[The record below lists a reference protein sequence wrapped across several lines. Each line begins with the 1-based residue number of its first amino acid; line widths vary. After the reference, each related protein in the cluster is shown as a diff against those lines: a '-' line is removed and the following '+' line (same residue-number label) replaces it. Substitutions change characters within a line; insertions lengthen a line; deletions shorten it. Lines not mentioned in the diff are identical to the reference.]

1 MTNLNIP
8 TEIIGRVR
16 SLYDR
21 CAYLQAYLAAIDYA
35 PLADWNDTTARILA
49 GRIAMQVGGQRLGT
63 AYHFRAWRNDR
74 SSATAAYFYARALL
88 NRRGVLTAWEFVR
101 SIEDRETGTP
111 RERAEWWAMRA
122 HLLTQFRD
130 FDAAGEWLATAIDL
144 DPENYWLYV
153 SQAWWLEEQDLYVEA
168 IAAAESALR
177 LKPYDGAATTTIARM
192 SILLEREDDALA
204 LLTTAAEQSE
214 CSTVVHCL
222 ADLQTDLGDYV
233 GAQQSYH
240 RYAEISPLLET
251 DGRQWLSA
259 RQSDLAYYLGDFTT
273 ASQLAAQ
280 VESGSYQK
288 IAERLQATPLVG
300 KRVVLPVGFVRQH
313 HVTCAPATIA
323 TLTRFWDR
331 PVEHHQIAAEICYDG
346 TSNYNQRLWAEQNG
360 WIAREFTLTWESAIA
375 AIDRGIP
382 FTLSTTEVT
391 SAHLQAV
398 IGYDSYLQQF
408 LIRDPYYRAIGKM
421 WAVEALEHYA
431 LFGPMGMILVPSDR
445 ADLLVG
451 LELPDADLYDR
462 SYALQDALE
471 HHRRELAIDIHQQ
484 MVEIAPQ
491 HRLTLYAERAIGV
504 YDRNETQIL
513 AVTEKLLIQFPDR
526 PNLIVDKLRC
536 LKELSRSSERLE
548 LLETVCDRPHAHP
561 IFWQYYAQELS
572 EDGRTAEMTIGLL
585 HRVIHYLPTN
595 AENYYLLANILWIR
609 REFALA
615 YELYRFA
622 TCLNDKYAKYAKAYF
637 FTAQHRKQTEIAL
650 KLIERRCERYGSKSE
665 EPVLTLFWA
674 YCQLN
679 RQLDAFELLDRA
691 CREQPDRGDLL
702 IGAASAYIEY
712 GKYQQAEDLLDRTR
726 DRVAR
731 TTWLRLAA
739 ELTWNQGDL
748 ATSLTHWQT
757 ILAHDPLAFDAIQAV
772 ANLLAETQ
780 NSAAAIAFLA
790 AACERF
796 PHSYHLHQLW
806 SKWLEPEDLAAAE
819 RVLWLLTEI
828 DSKDAWTRRQLAY
841 ILGKQRKFDIAFT
854 ELALARQLDPHS
866 PTERTIHG
874 DLCERKGDLTGA
886 KAAYRE
892 AIQLSIDS
900 DGAISSLWNLC
911 CSLEERQ
918 AALTFVFEELT
929 QQVTFGDG
937 IIVYQDLAAKTLP
950 PLTVLE
956 QVREAW
962 VHRSD
967 LWQSWSVVIH
977 QLLQLDRL
985 EEALELAETY
995 TDRFPLLPK
1004 AWVDLSTVH
1013 CQRENNDS
1021 EAIALQRALE
1031 INPTWNIPIGRL
1043 TRLYER
1049 TDRDNLA
1056 KQLLETAIAREPREF
1071 SYHCYLAEILWR
1083 TGYRQG
1089 ALNQL
1094 KTLIQTTTNG
1104 YSYSWAWDKLRE
1116 WSIEHQQPEFAER
1129 LALQLTE
1136 TRGSQPISWYILA
1149 QTLSR
1154 DKDLGECLQALDR
1167 AIALDPYYIDAYD
1180 LKARW
1185 LTHSEAYAAALATCH
1200 TPAWKDDERPI
1211 SLRARA
1217 VWVEQQWGK
1226 HQEAIDRLKELI
1238 AIEPGFE
1245 WAWMQLAQY
1254 YDRLDDLD
1262 NYLPAAQRL
1271 IEIEPQDSL
1280 NWGYYGDALNRTGDR
1295 VAARAAWERA
1305 ITISPSYEY
1314 AGLSLFQLHWQA
1326 EDFAAAAAVLDR
1338 TRSHV
1343 PPLAYLPN
1351 EIRLAIHH
1359 QDRSAAETA
1368 LSELCLC
1375 ETETGEELAMAVDF
1389 LHKAGWDRTSEGV
1402 LYDRLQAQEIGI
1414 WVQYFWLE
1422 TAVRLGEWRK
1432 CERYVISQDFRSDRG
1447 QHAVKVYLRN
1457 LGRDRQKPAL
1467 LEFVRNYRRVLHP
1480 EIGLW
1485 GQVGYALRLVQ
1496 ANREAIYFLEDW
1508 QTRPTAEP
1516 WMLGNLIEALQADN
1530 KDTLATQVGHYA
1542 LNLANQNGRDSI
1554 ISWLAFYYARVD
1566 NIELAT
1572 KFLNSIESNDRHP
1585 EYLSLDE
1592 MTRAIIAAKS
1602 TMGDRHVKLKII
1614 KDRLSAVKIT
1624 YPELNT
1630 DIPFYRAYFITLDLV
1645 TNTTFSFSLF
1655 EIMLYEAWHYLKA
1668 KFIFASKVCK

>member
-1 MTNLNIP
+1 MTTMSIP
-8 TEIIGRVR
+8 AEIIDRVR

-35 PLADWNDTTARILA
+35 PLADWQDTAARILA

-63 AYHFRAWRNDR
+63 AYHLRAWRTDR
-74 SSATAAYFYARALL
+74 ASVTATYFYTRTLL
-88 NRRGVLTAWEFVR
+88 NRRGILATWEFVR
-101 SIEDRETGTP
+101 SIEDWATGTS
-111 RERAEWWAMRA
+111 RERAQWWAMRA
-122 HLLTQFRD
+122 HLLTEFRD
-130 FDAAGEWLATAIDL
+130 FDAAGEWLAKAIDL
-144 DPENYWLYV
+144 DPDNYWLYV
-153 SQAWWLEEQDLYVEA
+153 SKAWWLEEQDLYDEA
-168 IAAAESALR
+168 IAAAESALK
-177 LKPYDGAATTTIARM
+177 LKPYDGAVISTIARM
-192 SILLEREDDALA
+192 SILLEREDAALQ
-204 LLTTAAEQSE
+204 LLTTAAEASE
-214 CSTVVHCL
+214 SSTVVHCL
-222 ADLQTDLGDYV
+222 AELQVDLGDYV
-233 GAQQSYH
+233 GAQQSYR

-251 DGRQWLSA
+251 DGRQWLAA
-259 RQSDLAYYLGDFTT
+259 RQSDIAYYLGDFTT
-273 ASQLAAQ
+273 ASQLAAE

-300 KRVVLPVGFVRQH
+300 KRVILPVGFVRQH

-323 TLTRFWDR
+323 TLTRFWER
-331 PVEHHQIAAEICYDG
+331 PVEHHHIAAEICYDG
-346 TSNYNQRLWAEQNG
+346 TSNYSQRRWAEQNG
-360 WIAREFTLTWESAIA
+360 WIAREFTVTWESAVA

-398 IGYDSYLQQF
+398 IGYDSYLQQL
-408 LIRDPYYRAIGKM
+408 LIRDPYHRAIGKM
-421 WAVEALEHYA
+421 WAEEALAYYA
-431 LFGPMGMILVPSDR
+431 LFGPRGMVLVPSDR
-445 ADLLVG
+445 ADLLVD
-451 LELPDADLYDR
+451 LALPDADLYDR
-462 SYALQDALE
+462 SYAFQDALE
-471 HHRRELAIDIHQQ
+471 RHHRELAIAIHQQ

-491 HRLTLYAERAIGV
+491 HRLTLYAEREIGV
-504 YDRNETQIL
+504 YDRNQTQIL
-513 AVTEKLLIQFPDR
+513 AVTEKLLVQYPDR
-526 PNLIVDKLRC
+526 PNLIIDKLRC
-536 LKELSRSSERLE
+536 LQELARSSERLE
-548 LLETVCDRPHAHP
+548 LLESICDRPHAHP

-572 EDGRTAEMTIGLL
+572 QDGRAAEMTIGLL
-585 HRVIHYLPTN
+585 QRVIRYLPTD
-595 AENYYLLANILWIR
+595 AENYYLLANILWVR

-622 TCLNDKYAKYAKAYF
+622 TCLNDKYAKYAKVYF

-650 KLIERRCERYGSKSE
+650 TLLERRCARYGSKSE

-679 RQLDAFELLDRA
+679 RQPEAFELLDRT
-691 CREQPDRGDLL
+691 CLEQPDRGDLL
-702 IGAASAYIEY
+702 IGAASAYMEY
-712 GKYQQAEDLLDRTR
+712 GKYPQAEDLLDRTR
-726 DRVAR
+726 DRVAH

-739 ELTWNQGDL
+739 ELAGNQGDL
-748 ATSLTHWQT
+748 VTSLTHWQT
-757 ILAHDPLAFDAIQAV
+757 ILAYDPLAFDAIQSV

-806 SKWLEPEDLAAAE
+806 SKWLEPEDLPAAE

-828 DSKDAWTRRQLAY
+828 DPRDAWTRRQLAY
-841 ILGKQRKFDIAFT
+841 ILGKQRKFDTAFT

-911 CSLEERQ
+911 YSLEERQ
-918 AALTFVFEELT
+918 AALAFVFEELT

-950 PLTVLE
+950 PLAVLE

-967 LWQSWSVVIH
+967 LWQSWSVVTH

-985 EEALELAETY
+985 DEALELAETY

-1004 AWVDLSTVH
+1004 AWLDLSTVH
-1013 CQRENNDS
+1013 RQREDNDS

-1049 TDRDNLA
+1049 TERDNLA

-1071 SYHCYLAEILWR
+1071 SYHCYLAELLWR

-1116 WSIEHQQPEFAER
+1116 WSIEHEQPEFADR
-1129 LALQLTE
+1129 LVRQLTE
-1136 TRGSQPISWYILA
+1136 TRAQQPIAWYLLA
-1149 QTLSR
+1149 QTLSTQT
-1154 DKDLGECLQALDR
+1154 DLPERLNALDR
-1167 AIALDPYYIDAYD
+1167 ALELDPYYIDAYD
-1180 LKARW
+1180 LKARL

-1200 TPAWKDDERPI
+1200 TPAWKDEDRPI
-1211 SLRARA
+1211 PLRARA

-1226 HQEAIDRLKELI
+1226 HQDAIDRLNGII
-1238 AIEPGFE
+1238 AIEPDFE
-1245 WAWMQLAQY
+1245 WAWMQLTQY

-1262 NYLPAAQRL
+1262 NYLPAAQRT
-1271 IEIEPQDSL
+1271 IELDPQNPL

-1295 VAARAAWERA
+1295 DAARDAWERA
-1305 ITISPSYEY
+1305 LTIDPSYEY

-1343 PPLAYLPN
+1343 PPLVYLYN
-1351 EIRLAIHH
+1351 DIRLAIHH
-1359 QDRSAAETA
+1359 QDRVAAETA

-1375 ETETGEELAMAVDF
+1375 NTETGEELAMAVTF
-1389 LHKAGWDRTSEGV
+1389 LQKAGWDRMSEGV
-1402 LYDRLQAQEIGI
+1402 LAAGLQAEEIGI

-1422 TAVRLGEWRK
+1422 TAARLGEWLK
-1432 CERYVISQDFRSDRG
+1432 CERYVLSQDFRSDRG

-1467 LEFVRNYRRVLHP
+1467 LKFIRKHRRLLHP

-1496 ANREAIYFLEDW
+1496 ANRETIDFLADW

-1516 WMLGNLIEALQADN
+1516 WMLGNLIEALQAVG
-1530 KDTLATQVGHYA
+1530 KDKLATQVGHYA

-1554 ISWLAFYYARVD
+1554 ISWLAFYFARVD

-1602 TMGDRHVKLKII
+1602 IMGDLQIKLKIVR
-1614 KDRLSAVKIT
+1614 DRLATAKT
-1624 YPELNT
+1624 YPELTT
-1630 DIPFYRAYFITLDLV
+1630 DVPFYRAYRQALFQV
-1645 TNTTFSFSLF
+1645 FNTTFDLTIFKM
-1655 EIMLYEAWHYLKA
+1655 MLRETWHYLQA
-1668 KFIFASKVCK
+1668 KFKLQSSK